1 MTNKQLL
8 KISGLAMPV
17 LLHLIKLYNQ
27 TPGNHKIE
35 RPTKTTPDRK
45 ILITL
50 LALKTNNTIHEIST
64 ITKIPPTTIRTI
76 IITTII
82 KLSPY

>member
-8 KISGLAMPV
+8 KISGLALPV

-27 TPGNHKIE
+27 TPGNHKIG
-35 RPTKTTPDRK
+35 RPTKTTTARK

-50 LALKTNNTIHEIST
+50 FALKTNNTIHEIST
-64 ITKIPPTTIRTI
+64 ITKIPPTTTAIV
-76 IITTII
+76 ITVRLRI
-82 KLSPY
+82 